1 MAQKERL
8 TVLIYLIYKGD
19 IMKNKNI
26 YKDNGY
32 SDRNDYFVDLSLRF
46 NIDLSSV
53 YALSEVMGKDEDFDG
68 LVSSLDDYQ
77 YLNSGNAWKLN

>member
-1 MAQKERL
+1 
-8 TVLIYLIYKGD
+8 
-19 IMKNKNI
+19 MKNKNI

>member
-1 MAQKERL
+1 MSTK
-8 TVLIYLIYKGD
+8 KD
-19 IMKNKNI
+19 I

-32 SDRNDYFVDLSLRF
+32 SDRDDYFVNLSLQF

-53 YALSEVMGKDEDFDG
+53 YALSEVMGANEDFDG